1 MNNLKLRYL
10 LGALMSLHTF
20 ASITPVHA
28 ETINAQAEKELMNKL
43 EINGMYQHY
52 SGKIYKVVD
61 VFRHSESLELYVA
74 YVGQYED
81 SVYGTKWVRPLAM
94 FLEEVDIKGQ
104 LQPRFKKLK

>member
-1 MNNLKLRYL
+1 
-10 LGALMSLHTF
+10 MSLHTF

-81 SVYGTKWVRPLAM
+81 QYTALNGYAHWLC
-94 FLEEVDIKGQ
+94 FW
-104 LQPRFKKLK
+104 KK